1 MIEID
6 NITAENNELLSDQL
20 DKVEAS
26 IATLMKDFKEVL
38 AAYPEVFGQRQKI

>member
-26 IATLMKDFKEVL
+26 IVTLTKDFRDVL
-38 AAYPEVFGQRQKI
+38 TAYPEVFRQRQEI